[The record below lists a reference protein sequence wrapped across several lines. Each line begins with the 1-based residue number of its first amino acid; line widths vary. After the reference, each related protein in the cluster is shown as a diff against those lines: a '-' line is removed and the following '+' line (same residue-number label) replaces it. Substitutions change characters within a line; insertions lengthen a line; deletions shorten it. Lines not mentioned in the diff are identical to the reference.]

1 MDAMNSHP
9 LQSAAAVSG
18 ADHPDSYTHLAVAH
32 CDDAARPDEERIE
45 LIKRGIVIEHVAYTT
60 AMDYAH
66 WILSQ
71 PTGTPGR
78 GMLLTGEPGVG
89 KSTFGEEL
97 VRSSNGRI
105 VMISAEGAR
114 STRELY
120 GRVLQFLDGPVARS
134 MHTPDRELAVI
145 RLFKAL
151 GITGFAVDEIQDLAK
166 GTYREHQ
173 QVLLAIKYLTNVAR
187 IPLFC
192 LGTPESERA
201 FRGDKPLAKRLRA
214 FQLPQWK
221 LDQSFV
227 DLITTI
233 EEMLPLRKASAMRN
247 EAVLKYLLEISGG
260 SLREIMARITCAA
273 VRAILSGDESLTLK
287 GLQEAEFAPARSER
301 DR

>member
-1 MDAMNSHP
+1 MDAMNFTP
-9 LQSAAAVSG
+9 PQSAALSNI
-18 ADHPDSYTHLAVAH
+18 DHLNSYAHLAVAR
-32 CDDAARPDEERIE
+32 CNDAARPDKERIE
-45 LIKRGIVIEHVAYTT
+45 LIKRGIVIEHAAYAV
-60 AMDYAH
+60 AMDRAH

-71 PTGTPGR
+71 PIGTPGR

-97 VRSSNGRI
+97 ARSHDECI

-120 GRVLQFLDGPVARS
+120 GRVLQSLDGPVARS
-134 MHTPDRELAVI
+134 MHTPDRELAII

-151 GITGFAVDEIQDLAK
+151 GVTGLVVDEIQDLAK
-166 GTYREHQ
+166 GTQREHQ
-173 QVLLAIKYLTNVAR
+173 RVLFAIKYLTNVAR

-201 FRGDKPLAKRLRA
+201 FRVDKPLKKRLPS
-214 FQLPQWK
+214 FELPQWK

-227 DLITTI
+227 DLIATI
-233 EEMLPLRKASAMRN
+233 EEMLPLRKASALRN

-273 VRAILSGDESLTLK
+273 VRAILSGDESLTLN
-287 GLQEAEFAPARSER
+287 GLQEAEFAPPRFER
-301 DR
+301 V

>member
-1 MDAMNSHP
+1 MDAMNSSP
-9 LQSAAAVSG
+9 LQSAAALSDT
-18 ADHPDSYTHLAVAH
+18 DHQDSYTHLADAYR
-32 CDDAARPDEERIE
+32 DDAARPNGERIE
-45 LIKRGIVIEHVAYTT
+45 LIKRGIVIEHAAYTA

-71 PTGTPGR
+71 PVGTPGR

-97 VRSSNGRI
+97 VGSSEGRI

-114 STRELY
+114 SMRELY
-120 GRVLQFLDGPVARS
+120 GRVLQSLDGPVARS

-151 GITGFAVDEIQDLAK
+151 DVIGLAVDEIQDLAK
-166 GTYREHQ
+166 GTQREHQ
-173 QVLLAIKYLTNVAR
+173 QVLLGIKYLTNVAR

-192 LGTPESERA
+192 LGAPESAQA
-201 FRGDKPLAKRLRA
+201 FRVDKHLAKRLRP

-233 EEMLPLRKASAMRN
+233 EEMLPLRKASALRN

-273 VRAILSGDESLTLK
+273 VRAILSGDESLTLRD
-287 GLQEAEFAPARSER
+287 LQEAEFAPARSER
-301 DR
+301 VR

>member
-1 MDAMNSHP
+1 MDAMNSNP
-9 LQSAAAVSG
+9 LQSAAALSD
-18 ADHPDSYTHLAVAH
+18 ADHLDRYTHLAAAH
-32 CDDAARPDEERIE
+32 CDDAARPGEERIE

-71 PTGTPGR
+71 PIGTPGR

-97 VRSSNGRI
+97 ARSSKGRI

-114 STRELY
+114 SMRELY

-151 GITGFAVDEIQDLAK
+151 GVTGLAVDEIQDLAK
-166 GTYREHQ
+166 GTQREHQ
-173 QVLLAIKYLTNVAR
+173 QVLLGIKYLTNVAR

-201 FRGDKPLAKRLRA
+201 FRVDKPLAKRLRP

-233 EEMLPLRKASAMRN
+233 EEMLPLRKASAIRN

-273 VRAILSGDESLTLK
+273 VRAILSGEESLTLN